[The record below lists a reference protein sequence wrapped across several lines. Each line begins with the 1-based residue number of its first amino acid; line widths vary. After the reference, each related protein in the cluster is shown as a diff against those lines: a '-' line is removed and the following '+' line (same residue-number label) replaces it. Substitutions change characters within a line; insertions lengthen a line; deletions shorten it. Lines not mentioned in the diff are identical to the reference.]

1 MSLSIKRTYAKIV
14 MRDAFVLFALKIFKR
29 ALFPKMKCQYARKF
43 NILQNYI
50 NNYTRKYTVMV

>member
-29 ALFPKMKCQYARKF
+29 ALFPKMKCQYARSKF
-43 NILQNYI
+43 NILQN
-50 NNYTRKYTVMV
+50 